1 AGNAPGAGDRD
12 RPDLRADT
20 GASRPDRLRGADSR
34 HAADAPALRPLLSA
48 QAESLGGGNRRAGHQ
63 LLGLR
68 GRDLSRRL
76 AGNSPGPDGSRAGLG
91 NVALDGPAA
100 GDHSPGGANRDP
112 SGHQRLHRFVQGH
125 LRLLGHHPYRADQ
138 GVLDPRQRLRRSDRV
153 RSGRVIPVYDDE
165 STSVLVLAVVR
176 EAAGGPGRERGGG
189 GMSMIEVNDL
199 VKWHG
204 SIEVLKGVNLSVR
217 RGEVATIIGPSGS
230 GKSTLLRCLNGL
242 ETFQGGSVTIDGLRV
257 GAHDGAAERARVQ
270 RQVCLRVGM
279 VFQSFNLFP
288 HRTVLQNVIE
298 GPVYVLGIHPEQ
310 AAQRARRLLARVGMS
325 ERLDAIPRALAMEPQ
340 VILFDEP
347 TSALDPR
354 MTTEVL
360 AVMTDLAG
368 DGLTMV
374 VVTHA
379 MHFARR
385 VAHTVHVFGEGRII
399 ESGPP
404 AQIFDDPSQEATRTL
419 LSEVVAA

>member
-1 AGNAPGAGDRD
+1 
-12 RPDLRADT
+12 
-20 GASRPDRLRGADSR
+20 
-34 HAADAPALRPLLSA
+34 
-48 QAESLGGGNRRAGHQ
+48 
-63 LLGLR
+63 
-68 GRDLSRRL
+68 
-76 AGNSPGPDGSRAGLG
+76 
-91 NVALDGPAA
+91 
-100 GDHSPGGANRDP
+100 
-112 SGHQRLHRFVQGH
+112 
-125 LRLLGHHPYRADQ
+125 
-138 GVLDPRQRLRRSDRV
+138 
-153 RSGRVIPVYDDE
+153 
-165 STSVLVLAVVR
+165 
-176 EAAGGPGRERGGG
+176 
-189 GMSMIEVNDL
+189 MSMIEVNDL

-230 GKSTLLRCLNGL
+230 GKSTFLRCLNGL
-242 ETFQGGSVTIDGLRV
+242 ETFQGGAVTIDGLRV
-257 GAHDGAAERARVQ
+257 SAHDGAAERAGVQ
-270 RQVCLRVGM
+270 RKVCLRVGM

-298 GPVYVLGIHPEQ
+298 GPVYVLGVNPEQ
-310 AAQRARRLLARVGMS
+310 AAERARRLLARVGMS
-325 ERLDAIPRALAMEPQ
+325 DRLDALPRQLSGGQQQRVAIARAMAMEPQ

-419 LSEVVAA
+419 LSEVLAA